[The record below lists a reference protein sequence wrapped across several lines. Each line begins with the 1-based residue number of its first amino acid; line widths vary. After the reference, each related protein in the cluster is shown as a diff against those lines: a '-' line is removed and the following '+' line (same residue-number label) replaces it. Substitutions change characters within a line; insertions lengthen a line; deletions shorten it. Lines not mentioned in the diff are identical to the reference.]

1 MITYIK
7 GARLFIAHMYR
18 KEVSTVKEWYLVGK
32 IVNTH
37 GIRGEV
43 RVISHTDFPEERYA
57 TGSHLYVGKNRTSE
71 KLEVVVESHRRHK
84 NFDLLKF
91 EGFNNINDVE
101 RFKGQS
107 LYVSE
112 DQLSELGEN
121 EFYYHEIIGC
131 EVFDEKGERLGT
143 ISEILSPGAND
154 VWVVKRKGKKDLLLP
169 YIADVVKSVD
179 PATKRVDVELMPGLV
194 DDED

>member
-1 MITYIK
+1 MT
-7 GARLFIAHMYR
+7 
-18 KEVSTVKEWYLVGK
+18 EWYFVGK

-43 RVISHTDFPEERYA
+43 RVISQTDFPDERYA
-57 TGSHLYVGKNRTSE
+57 AGSHLYIGEDRAADKT
-71 KLEVVVESHRRHK
+71 EVTVEAHRRHK

-91 EGFNNINDVE
+91 ENYNSINEVE
-101 RFKGQS
+101 HFKGQS

-112 DQLSELGEN
+112 DQLVDLGEH

-131 EVFDEKGERLGT
+131 EVFDENHHLLGKIT
-143 ISEILSPGAND
+143 EILSPGAND

-169 YIADVVKSVD
+169 YIEDVVKVVNPD
-179 PATKRVDVELMPGLV
+179 EKRVEVELMPGLV

>member
-1 MITYIK
+1 
-7 GARLFIAHMYR
+7 
-18 KEVSTVKEWYLVGK
+18 VSQLTEWYFVGK

-43 RVISHTDFPEERYA
+43 RVISQTDFPDERYA
-57 TGSHLYVGKNRTSE
+57 EGSHLYVGKDRSSNKTE
-71 KLEVVVESHRRHK
+71 LTVEAHRRHK

-91 EGFNNINDVE
+91 AGLDSINDVE
-101 RFKGQS
+101 GFKGES
-107 LYVSE
+107 LFISE
-112 DQLSELGEN
+112 DQLSDLGEH

-131 EVFDEKGERLGT
+131 EVYDENNNLLGK

-169 YIADVVKSVD
+169 YIEDVVKNVD
-179 PATKRVDVELMPGLV
+179 PEAKRVEVELIPGLV